1 MNCTVRD
8 VYQIIDGFA
17 PFETQLDF
25 DNAGLLLGSPDR
37 PVTRIV
43 TALEVCEGVVR
54 EAVAAG
60 AQLLVTHH
68 PVFFQPVKRL
78 VETEPEARNVCAL
91 IRAGISLI
99 AAHTNFDMAEGGV
112 NDALAAQLGWQVQRR
127 ESLLRFGCFEGP
139 RTLESLQ
146 MQASDALGWPV
157 IRYGAKEQM
166 LTRWAICS
174 GAGGSEVEAAAQAGA
189 QVLLTGEI
197 RHHQALEA
205 VERGMAVLEAG
216 HFATEICAAG
226 QLCRHLQRRLDALQ
240 FTVQVSSCQFR
251 PFV

>member
-1 MNCTVRD
+1 MHGSGRLSNHRR
-8 VYQIIDGFA
+8 FA

-157 IRYGAKEQM
+157 IRYGA
-166 LTRWAICS
+166 TRYLRVLDGLSAP
-174 GAGGSEVEAAAQAGA
+174 ARAAA
-189 QVLLTGEI
+189 
-197 RHHQALEA
+197 RW
-205 VERGMAVLEAG
+205 R
-216 HFATEICAAG
+216 
-226 QLCRHLQRRLDALQ
+226 QRR
-240 FTVQVSSCQFR
+240 R
-251 PFV
+251 PARRCC